1 MKRFAATVVTLM
13 MALCLASTA
22 LEADADPG
30 RAPQG
35 DQVAPSEDGVSA
47 GGGDGTG
54 GTGGTSTDGG
64 TGTDGGGGT
73 SSVPGGG
80 GTGSVPGGGDGAAA
94 PPGVSV
100 PRVMLAGFASSPT
113 DVVAG
118 QDFNVSFT
126 LRNTSQRTRV
136 QNIKVSLSSGEG
148 AAFLPA
154 NGSSSIFIDRISA
167 DDDSIQTMAFHSL
180 PSLEEKPYQ
189 LTLTVEYEDAVAN
202 AYQSQETVS
211 VQVKQGIRADTSA
224 PQVIPE
230 MIQVGQDA
238 SVTFNI
244 HNQGKTKLYNAK
256 AVVKDGQPVTG
267 PEMFIGNI
275 EPGSSGAV
283 DMLVHAD
290 DEGTDPLVIEV
301 TYEDIDGK
309 VTALSKE
316 VPLSV
321 MPMETIEEFPTEEMP
336 MDEGFGLPILP
347 LIIGLLLLV
356 LLVVILLL
364 VRRSRRRTRERE
376 DMEHLSLIDDD
387 PLVPTD
393 FPQA

>member
-1 MKRFAATVVTLM
+1 MKRFAASVMTLM
-13 MALCLASTA
+13 MALCLTSTA
-22 LEADADPG
+22 LQAHADPG
-30 RAPQG
+30 GASQG
-35 DQVAPSEDGVSA
+35 DQGAPSENGSSA
-47 GGGDGTG
+47 GPGGGDGSDGG
-54 GTGGTSTDGG
+54 GTGTDGGG

-73 SSVPGGG
+73 GGVPGGG
-80 GTGSVPGGGDGAAA
+80 EGAVA

-118 QDFNVSFT
+118 QDFSVSFT
-126 LRNTSQRTRV
+126 LLNTSKRTRV
-136 QNIKVSLSSGEG
+136 QNIKVSLTSGEG

-154 NGSSSIFIDRISA
+154 NGSASIFIDRISA
-167 DDDSIQTMAFHSL
+167 GDDSIQTMAFHSL

-189 LTLTVEYEDAVAN
+189 MTLTVEYEDAVAN
-202 AYQSQETVS
+202 AYQSTEMVS

-224 PQVIPE
+224 PQVMPE

-267 PEMFIGNI
+267 AEMFIGTI

-290 DEGTDPLVIEV
+290 EESTDPLVIEV
-301 TYEDIDGK
+301 TYEDVDGK

-321 MPMETIEEFPTEEMP
+321 MPMEIMEEFPGEEMP
-336 MDEGFGLPILP
+336 MEESGGLPLFPIFV
-347 LIIGLLLLV
+347 GLFLLV
-356 LLVVILLL
+356 LLVVVLLL
-364 VRRSRRRTRERE
+364 VRRSRRRSRERE

>member
-1 MKRFAATVVTLM
+1 MKRFAASVMTLM
-13 MALCLASTA
+13 MALCLTSTA
-22 LEADADPG
+22 LQAHADPG
-30 RAPQG
+30 GASQG
-35 DQVAPSEDGVSA
+35 DQGAPSENGSSA
-47 GGGDGTG
+47 GPGGGDGSDGG
-54 GTGGTSTDGG
+54 GTGTDGGG

-73 SSVPGGG
+73 GGVPGGG
-80 GTGSVPGGGDGAAA
+80 EGAVA

-118 QDFNVSFT
+118 QDFSVSFT
-126 LRNTSQRTRV
+126 LLNTSKRTRV
-136 QNIKVSLSSGEG
+136 QNIKVSLTSGEG

-154 NGSSSIFIDRISA
+154 NGSASMFIDRISA
-167 DDDSIQTMAFHSL
+167 GDDSIQTMAFHSL

-189 LTLTVEYEDAVAN
+189 MTLTVEYEDAVAN
-202 AYQSQETVS
+202 AYQSTEMVS

-224 PQVIPE
+224 PQVMPE

-267 PEMFIGNI
+267 AEMFIGTI

-290 DEGTDPLVIEV
+290 EESTDPLVIEV
-301 TYEDIDGK
+301 TYEDVDGK

-321 MPMETIEEFPTEEMP
+321 MPMEIMEEFPGEEMP
-336 MDEGFGLPILP
+336 MEESGGLPLFPIFV
-347 LIIGLLLLV
+347 GLFLLV
-356 LLVVILLL
+356 LLVVVLLL
-364 VRRSRRRTRERE
+364 VRRSRRRSRERE